1 MNRIFKVIW
10 SETKHAYCV
19 VSEIAHTH
27 GRVSTRRTKAALVAV
42 LILTSSALGQ
52 GVQAKGVEALEVGDG
67 ASAEGKQSTAV
78 GHGAQANEEYSTA
91 LGNEAEAQ
99 GLWSTAV
106 GWRAIAKGGN
116 STALGF
122 AVQAIGDFSTALG
135 YETKTEGDGATAL
148 GWRAEANGES
158 STALG
163 FAARAEKDYSTAL
176 GFLSKAKGKWST
188 ALGVNA
194 EAHLIGSTALGY
206 KAIAE
211 EQWSTAL
218 GNDAHAKREFSTALG
233 NSAEANGESSTA
245 LGSVAK
251 AEGKWSTAL
260 GHQAQALGDSST
272 ALGNDAHAKREF
284 STALG
289 NSAEANGESSTAL
302 GSVAKAEGKW
312 STALG
317 QGAQASGVSSTAL
330 GQGAQASGLNSTA
343 LGQYAKAKEAWS
355 TALGNDAHA
364 IGRSS
369 TALGALSKAEGK
381 WSTALGNEAQASG
394 INSTALGK
402 GAQALVDGSV
412 ALGSDSIASIDKGVN
427 GYDPLA
433 GKASTENS
441 AIWKATQAALS
452 VGSTVDGNNL
462 ITRQITGVAAG
473 SEDTDAVNV
482 AQLKALNAKVD
493 KGAVHYFSVNSS
505 KPANPAGT
513 NWDNDGAT
521 GADAVAIGNGA
532 KAKGF
537 YSTALGYQA
546 QAQGN
551 SSTALGHEA
560 NAVGNFSTA
569 LGYQAQAQGH
579 YSMALGYQA
588 IAQVD
593 GSVALGRDSI
603 ASIDKGVVGYDP
615 FTGQASVET
624 SAIWKATRAAFSV
637 GSTVDANNLITRQIT
652 GVAAGSEDT
661 DAVNVAQL
669 KALNAKVDKGAVH
682 YFSVNSSKPA
692 NPAGTNWDNDGATGD
707 GAVAIG
713 NGAQAQGNSSTALG
727 HQATAEGDY
736 STALGYGAQAPG
748 ESSTALGREAQ
759 AQERFSM
766 ALGRE
771 AQALG
776 ESSTA
781 LGRKAQAL
789 VEGSVALGE
798 GTVAVRK
805 EGTVGYIALGGSATF
820 EDALKTLNKKED
832 YDKWKNKVTNEL
844 KTKYDKLTQAC
855 FNADPT
861 DQIDKKSALNKWKGE
876 HKDFVD
882 ALEKKSKLEA
892 TWKATK
898 AAVSV
903 GADGLDEVGNRII
916 ESRQITNVAAGTKD
930 TDAVNVAQLKVLN
943 GKVDTLGTKIE
954 DVKKIADGNK
964 IHYFSVNNTDT
975 SAGSN
980 WDNDGATREDAVAIG
995 HSVISDGF
1003 SSTALGGGAR
1013 ATKDY
1018 STALGHRADAL
1029 GVSSVALGSGASAE
1043 GFSSTALGN
1052 DAKALWAY
1060 STALGYKAEAR
1071 VDGSVALGSDSI
1083 ASIDKGVFGYDPST
1097 GKASTE
1103 TSAIWKATRAAF
1115 SVGSTVDGN
1124 NLITRQITGVAAGTQ
1139 DTDAVNVAQL
1149 KALEKK
1155 LIKVLPEVVG
1165 DQKTGVVVEKNL
1177 KENTS
1182 TPSTSE
1188 TAPPTG
1194 GVTTSLT
1201 SRMTPP
1207 TGVTTPPTGVT
1218 TPPTSETAP
1227 PTGVTT
1233 PPTGVTTTTIAS
1245 TDESKTVYKVKLDK
1259 KVDVGNI
1266 SIDGNENKE
1275 TITIGNGDNHVIVN
1289 NTGLTIANGPSVTKS
1304 GINANKNKITNVGD
1318 GTISGDS
1325 TEAVN
1330 GKQLYGVEQDVK
1342 RNTTNIDN
1350 LQNNMYDMGMKVGEL
1365 DTRVNKVG
1373 AGAAALAA
1381 LHPQEFEPEDKWGI
1395 AAGVGNYKNATAAAV
1410 GLFYRPNE
1418 RTLLNLGWTMG
1429 DSRNMVNAGVSVK
1442 LGSGSTYAGFSKVQ
1456 MANRLT
1462 QQEEKITAQEQ
1473 EIKELRER
1481 EEQREKQMQEILS
1494 KLKMMEKTKA

>member
-1 MNRIFKVIW
+1 MNKIFKVIW

-19 VSEIAHTH
+19 VSEIVHTH
-27 GRVSTRRTKAALVAV
+27 SRASTRRTKAALVAV

-52 GVQAKGVEALEVGDG
+52 GVQADGTNSYSWGSGSEATGDQSVAAG
-67 ASAEGKQSTAV
+67 DSAKALGEGSTAV
-78 GHGAQANEEYSTA
+78 GQGAQAKE
-91 LGNEAEAQ
+91 
-99 GLWSTAV
+99 
-106 GWRAIAKGGN
+106 R
-116 STALGF
+116 
-122 AVQAIGDFSTALG
+122 FSTALG
-135 YETKTEGDGATAL
+135 QNAH
-148 GWRAEANGES
+148 AEKEF

-163 FAARAEKDYSTAL
+163 VSAQAKGAWSTALGQNAIAEKDYSTAL
-176 GFLSKAKGKWST
+176 GYYAQAQGDASTAVGDGAQAPGLKST
-188 ALGVNA
+188 ALGAQAQAQSNYSMALGYKANAQGDQSTALGKEAQAQGDLSIAVGQGAIANGIYSIALGKEAQTKCGFSVAVGGGAQANGNQSIALGYLATAEKDYAVALGNQAKAQGQSSIALGDDVHAEKDHSVALGWRAQAQGNYSMALGHQAQAWLEGSVALGSGSVASIDKGVKGYDPFTGKASTETSVVWQATRAAFSVGSTSDINYLITRQITGVAAGTQDTDAVNVAQLKALNTKVDKGAVHYFSVKSTEKGENSNRDNDGATGEDAVAIGVGAQAKGGASTALGLGVIA
-194 EAHLIGSTALGY
+194 EKDSSTAVGCSAYAQGEFSTALGY
-206 KAIAE
+206 KANA
-211 EQWSTAL
+211 QGNFSMAL
-218 GNDAHAKREFSTALG
+218 GQEAQAL
-233 NSAEANGESSTA
+233 EVSSTA
-245 LGSVAK
+245 LGSGAK
-251 AEGKWSTAL
+251 AL
-260 GHQAQALGDSST
+260 L
-272 ALGNDAHAKREF
+272 
-284 STALG
+284 
-289 NSAEANGESSTAL
+289 
-302 GSVAKAEGKW
+302 
-312 STALG
+312 
-317 QGAQASGVSSTAL
+317 
-330 GQGAQASGLNSTA
+330 
-343 LGQYAKAKEAWS
+343 
-355 TALGNDAHA
+355 
-364 IGRSS
+364 
-369 TALGALSKAEGK
+369 
-381 WSTALGNEAQASG
+381 
-394 INSTALGK
+394 
-402 GAQALVDGSV
+402 DGSV
-412 ALGSDSIASIDKGVN
+412 ALGFGSIASIGKGVV
-427 GYDPLA
+427 GYDPFA

-452 VGSTVDGNNL
+452 VGSTVDG
-462 ITRQITGVAAG
+462 
-473 SEDTDAVNV
+473 
-482 AQLKALNAKVD
+482 
-493 KGAVHYFSVNSS
+493 
-505 KPANPAGT
+505 
-513 NWDNDGAT
+513 
-521 GADAVAIGNGA
+521 
-532 KAKGF
+532 
-537 YSTALGYQA
+537 
-546 QAQGN
+546 
-551 SSTALGHEA
+551 
-560 NAVGNFSTA
+560 
-569 LGYQAQAQGH
+569 
-579 YSMALGYQA
+579 
-588 IAQVD
+588 
-593 GSVALGRDSI
+593 
-603 ASIDKGVVGYDP
+603 
-615 FTGQASVET
+615 
-624 SAIWKATRAAFSV
+624 
-637 GSTVDANNLITRQIT
+637 NNLITRQIT

-1182 TPSTSE
+1182 IPSTSE

-1201 SRMTPP
+1201 SRTTPP

-1227 PTGVTT
+1227 PTSVTAQ
-1233 PPTGVTTTTIAS
+1233 PTGVTTTTTAP

-1275 TITIGNGDNHVIVN
+1275 TITIGKGDNHVIVN

-1318 GTISGDS
+1318 GTISEDS

-1342 RNTTNIDN
+1342 RNTKTIDN

>member
-10 SETKHAYCV
+10 SKTKHAYCV

-27 GRVSTRRTKAALVAV
+27 SRASTRRTKAVLAAV

-52 GVQAKGVEALEVGDG
+52 GVQADGTNSYSWGSGSEATGDQSVAVGD
-67 ASAEGKQSTAV
+67 SAKALGEGSTAV
-78 GHGAQANEEYSTA
+78 GQGAQAKE
-91 LGNEAEAQ
+91 
-99 GLWSTAV
+99 
-106 GWRAIAKGGN
+106 R
-116 STALGF
+116 
-122 AVQAIGDFSTALG
+122 FSTALG
-135 YETKTEGDGATAL
+135 QNAH
-148 GWRAEANGES
+148 AEKEF

-163 FAARAEKDYSTAL
+163 VSAQAKGAWSTALGQNAIAEKDYSTAL
-176 GFLSKAKGKWST
+176 GYYAQAQGDASTAVGDGAQAQGLNST
-188 ALGVNA
+188 ALGKGA
-194 EAHLIGSTALGY
+194 QATGESSTALGY
-206 KAIAE
+206 DAHAEKYFSTAVGFRAQATGESSIALGDDAHAE
-211 EQWSTAL
+211 KYFSTAVGFRAQASGINSTAVGFRAQATGESSTAL
-218 GNDAHAKREFSTALG
+218 GNDAQASGINSTALG
-233 NSAEANGESSTA
+233 NGAKAEKDYSTA
-245 LGSVAK
+245 LGNAAQASGISSMALGSGAK
-251 AEGKWSTAL
+251 AEK
-260 GHQAQALGDSST
+260 DSST
-272 ALGNDAHAKREF
+272 ALGNDAHA
-284 STALG
+284 
-289 NSAEANGESSTAL
+289 
-302 GSVAKAEGKW
+302 
-312 STALG
+312 
-317 QGAQASGVSSTAL
+317 
-330 GQGAQASGLNSTA
+330 SGLNSTA
-343 LGQYAKAKEAWS
+343 LGKGAKAEK
-355 TALGNDAHA
+355 DF
-364 IGRSS
+364 
-369 TALGALSKAEGK
+369 
-381 WSTALGNEAQASG
+381 
-394 INSTALGK
+394 STALGK
-402 GAQALVDGSV
+402 EAQALVDGSV

-441 AIWKATQAALS
+441 AIWKATQAVLS
-452 VGSTVDGNNL
+452 VGSTVDGNYL

-473 SEDTDAVNV
+473 TQDTDAVNV
-482 AQLKALNAKVD
+482 AQLKALNTKVD
-493 KGAVHYFSVNSS
+493 KGAVHYFSVKSTEKGENS
-505 KPANPAGT
+505 NR
-513 NWDNDGAT
+513 DNDGAT
-521 GADAVAIGNGA
+521 GEDAVAIGPGA
-532 KAKGF
+532 QAKGGA
-537 YSTALGYQA
+537 STALGLGVIA
-546 QAQGN
+546 EKD
-551 SSTALGHEA
+551 SSTA
-560 NAVGNFSTA
+560 VGCSAYAQGEFSTA
-569 LGYQAQAQGH
+569 LGYKANAQGNF
-579 YSMALGYQA
+579 SMALGQEAQA
-588 IAQVD
+588 LEVSSTALGSGAKALLD
-593 GSVALGRDSI
+593 GSVALGFGSI
-603 ASIDKGVVGYDP
+603 ASIDKGVNGYDP
-615 FTGQASVET
+615 LTGKASTET

-669 KALNAKVDKGAVH
+669 KALNTKVDKGSIH
-682 YFSVNSSKPA
+682 YFSVKS
-692 NPAGTNWDNDGATGD
+692 TNQGVDSNWKNDGATGQD
-707 GAVAIG
+707 AVAIG
-713 NGAQAQGNSSTALG
+713 VAAQAQGNSSTALG

-805 EGTVGYIALGGSATF
+805 EGTFGYIALGGSATF

-1029 GVSSVALGSGASAE
+1029 GESSVALGSGASAE
-1043 GFSSTALGN
+1043 GYKSTALGN
-1052 DAKALWAY
+1052 DAKALWSY
-1060 STALGYKAEAR
+1060 SVALGYKAKALVE
-1071 VDGSVALGSDSI
+1071 GSVALGSGSI
-1083 ASIDKGVFGYDPST
+1083 ASIDKGVVGYDPFT

-1103 TSAIWKATRAAF
+1103 TSAIWKATHAAF
-1115 SVGSTVDGN
+1115 SVGSTVDKSD
-1124 NLITRQITGVAAGTQ
+1124 LKTRQITGVAAGTQ

-1165 DQKTGVVVEKNL
+1165 DQNTGVVVEKNP

-1182 TPSTSE
+1182 TPSTGETAQPTSVPAPSAGVTTPPTGETAQPTGVTTPSTSRTTLPTSE
-1188 TAPPTG
+1188 TAQPTG
-1194 GVTTSLT
+1194 RTTL
-1201 SRMTPP
+1201 P
-1207 TGVTTPPTGVT
+1207 TGVTTPPMSGTTRSTGVT
-1218 TPPTSETAP
+1218 TRSTGETTTAP
-1227 PTGVTT
+1227 
-1233 PPTGVTTTTIAS
+1233 AA
-1245 TDESKTVYKVKLDK
+1245 ENKTVYKVKLDK

-1275 TITIGNGDNHVIVN
+1275 KITIGKGDNHVIVN

-1304 GINANKNKITNVGD
+1304 GINANGNKITNVGD
-1318 GTISGDS
+1318 GTISKDS

-1330 GKQLYGVEQDVK
+1330 GKQLYGVEENVK

-1456 MANRLT
+1456 MATRLT